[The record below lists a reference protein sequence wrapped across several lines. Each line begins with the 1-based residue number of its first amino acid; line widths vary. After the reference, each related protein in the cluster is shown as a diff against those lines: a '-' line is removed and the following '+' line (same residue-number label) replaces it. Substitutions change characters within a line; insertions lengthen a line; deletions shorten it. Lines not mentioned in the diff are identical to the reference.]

1 MIDAAKIKPFSAL
14 YAYHCLTHKK
24 AGNQVDRLG
33 HTLYSSKIKLTPHQ
47 IQAALFA
54 FKSPISKGVVLAD
67 EVGLGKT
74 IEAGIVLAQ
83 LWFERKRKILI
94 VTPASLM
101 KQWQNE
107 LQEKFR
113 LPSIIM
119 DSKVF
124 NALSRKGYENPFV
137 FENTIIVCSYQ
148 SCSRFKDFIASAGLD
163 FVVVDEAHKL
173 RNVHNEKAVT
183 ANNIKS
189 AIGDYKKLLLTATP
203 IQNSLLDLY
212 GLSTVLDES
221 IFGDKGAFRQ
231 NYIRNYD
238 ENFDDLRCRLEV
250 FMHRTLRSQVVQYI
264 NYTNRIPKT
273 YKFKH
278 TALEKRVYS
287 AIRELLINFDDLK
300 YIIPPGHQHL
310 LLLIL
315 CKLMGSSIHSI
326 VSTLTAIRTRLYRIK
341 ETHAADE
348 TGILD
353 GLDYE
358 LEEGALEENPTFCEA
373 GEVDLCAL
381 QQEIA
386 FVESIIQDAQKVD
399 VESKYIA
406 LQNALHYSF
415 QHLRELGAEEKVL
428 IFTESKR
435 TQDYLYEALVADGC
449 RGVLVYNGT
458 NTDAQSRRIYDEWI
472 KKPCNADKASGS
484 RAVNM
489 REAIIERFKDDGQI
503 LIATEAGA
511 EGLNLQFCSL
521 VINYDL
527 PWNPQRVEQR
537 IGRCHR
543 FGQKHDVVVINFI
556 NEDNAVEQRIYDLL
570 SQKFKL
576 FDEVLG
582 VSDSILGTLEE
593 GNDLAKSIIDIY
605 TQCRSNEEIN
615 AAFDR
620 LQEQF
625 RDDIDKAL
633 EQTKADLLEHFDEDL
648 QAYFS
653 GILTSAQAS
662 INDVEKM
669 FWQLTKCVLGS
680 SAHFNDEAWT
690 FDYGEGGA
698 LRTYSLREVT
708 EAQIPYSTQSELGSQ
723 VLEAAAAMDAP
734 EGHIVF
740 DISNYPFNITPIKAL
755 TGKHGYLI
763 LKKLTVQSY
772 ETEEMLVLHGV
783 LEDGTPLDRDIC
795 EKLFRLS
802 TTESIGPVNAH
813 SAIHTLHQNSLL
825 IEEALLR
832 ENTERNSKYLQEQI
846 RAIDKWAED
855 KIQGTQLV
863 VETMREQRKELQ
875 KLADEADHI
884 QLREELEE
892 RILRLSRRIKQSW
905 LDLAVAEEAI
915 EEQRHKM
922 IVQLRREATKGH
934 SCDTIMLVSFEVV

>member
-1 MIDAAKIKPFSAL
+1 MIDATQIKPFSAL
-14 YAYHCLTHKK
+14 YAYNYLTQKK
-24 AGNQVDRLG
+24 AGNEVDRLG

-107 LQEKFR
+107 LLEKFG

-119 DSKVF
+119 DSKTF
-124 NALSRKGYENPFV
+124 NSQSRKGYANPFV
-137 FENTIIVCSYQ
+137 SKGTILICSYQ
-148 SCSRFKDFIASAGLD
+148 ICSRFKDYIATAGLD

-183 ANNIKS
+183 ANNIKA
-189 AIGDYKKLLLTATP
+189 AIGSYKKLLLTATP
-203 IQNSLLDLY
+203 IQNSLLDLF

-221 IFGDKGAFRQ
+221 VFGDKGAFRQ

-238 ENFDDLRCRLEV
+238 ENFDDLKDRLGI

-278 TALEKRVYS
+278 TILEKRVYS
-287 AIRELLINFDDLK
+287 AIRELLINSEDLK

-326 VSTLTAIRTRLYRIK
+326 VSTLTTIRNRLYRIK
-341 ETHAADE
+341 ETHTVEEAS
-348 TGILD
+348 ILAE
-353 GLDYE
+353 LDYE
-358 LEEGALEENPTFCEA
+358 IEEGEFEEVPVFSQET
-373 GEVDLCAL
+373 EVDLYAL
-381 QQEIA
+381 DREIE
-386 FVESIIQDAQKVD
+386 FIETIIEDAQEVD

-435 TQDYLYEALVADGC
+435 TQDYLYETLIRDGYE
-449 RGVLVYNGT
+449 GVLVYNGT
-458 NTDAQSRRIYDEWI
+458 NTDEQSKRIYDEWI
-472 KKPCNADKASGS
+472 SKPCNADKASGS

-489 REAIIERFKDDGQI
+489 REAIIDKFKGDGQI

-576 FDEVLG
+576 FDEVFG

-593 GNDLAKSIIDIY
+593 GKDIAKSIIDIY

-615 AAFDR
+615 AAFDN
-620 LQEQF
+620 LQDQF
-625 RDDIDKAL
+625 RDDIDKAI
-633 EQTKADLLEHFDEDL
+633 EQTKADLLENFDEDL
-648 QAYFS
+648 QTYFS
-653 GILTSAQAS
+653 GILTSAQES
-662 INDVEKM
+662 INEVEKM
-669 FWQLTKCVLGS
+669 FWRLTKCILGT
-680 SAHFNDEAWT
+680 SAHFNDDAWS
-690 FDYGEGGA
+690 FDYAGTGM
-698 LRTYSLREVT
+698 LRQYSLREATDDQV
-708 EAQIPYSTQSELGSQ
+708 PYSTQSDLGSQ
-723 VLEAAAAMDAP
+723 VLDAASRINAS

-755 TGKHGYLI
+755 TGKRGYLI

-772 ETEEMLVLHGV
+772 ETEEILVLHGV
-783 LEDGTPLDRDIC
+783 LSDGTPLDTDMC

-802 TTESIGPVNAH
+802 THENIGPVDEH
-813 SAIHTLHQNSLL
+813 PAINLLHQNSAL
-825 IEEALLR
+825 IEETLLR
-832 ENTERNSKYLQEQI
+832 ENSERNNKYLQEQI

-855 KIQGTQLV
+855 KIQGTQLA

-875 KLADEADHI
+875 KLADEADNI

-892 RILRLSRRIKQSW
+892 KILRLSRKIKQSW
-905 LDLAVAEEAI
+905 LDLAVAEEDI
-915 EEQRHKM
+915 EEQRHRM

>member
-1 MIDAAKIKPFSAL
+1 MIDRTMVKPFSSL
-14 YAYHCLTHKK
+14 YAYNYLMQKR
-24 AGNQVDRLG
+24 AGNEVDRLG

-107 LQEKFR
+107 LLDKFG
-113 LPSIIM
+113 LPSMIM
-119 DSKVF
+119 DSKTF
-124 NALSRKGYENPFV
+124 NALSRKGYANPFV
-137 FENTIIVCSYQ
+137 TKNSIIICSYQ
-148 SCSRFKDFIASAGLD
+148 ICSRFKDYIATAGLD

-183 ANNIKS
+183 ANNIKV
-189 AIGDYKKLLLTATP
+189 AIGNYKKMLLTATP

-212 GLSTVLDES
+212 GLSSVLDES

-231 NYIRNYD
+231 NYIKNYE
-238 ENFDDLRCRLEV
+238 ENFEDLRERLGI

-278 TALEKRVYS
+278 TIMEKKVYA
-287 AIRELLINFDDLK
+287 AIRELLINSDDLR

-326 VSTLTAIRTRLYRIK
+326 ISTLTTIRDRLYRIRD
-341 ETHAADE
+341 THVVEMGD
-348 TGILD
+348 ILD
-353 GLDYE
+353 ELDYE
-358 LEEGALEENPTFCEA
+358 LEEG
-373 GEVDLCAL
+373 EVDTNQDVSVPEFDAEAL
-381 QQEIA
+381 AREIT
-386 FVESIIQDAQKVD
+386 FIETILDDAQEVE

-406 LQNALHYSF
+406 LQNALHYAF
-415 QHLRELGAEEKVL
+415 EHLRELGAEEKVL

-435 TQDYLYEALVADGC
+435 TQDYLYETLVRDGYK
-449 RGVLVYNGT
+449 GVLVYNGT
-458 NTDAQSRRIYDEWI
+458 NTDEQSKRIYDEWI
-472 KKPCNADKASGS
+472 SKPCNADKVGGS

-489 REAIIERFKDDGQI
+489 REAIIDKFKGDGQI

-543 FGQKHDVVVINFI
+543 FGQKYDVVVINFI
-556 NEDNAVEQRIYDLL
+556 NEENAVEQRIYDLL

-576 FDEVLG
+576 FDEVFG

-593 GNDLAKSIIDIY
+593 GKDIAKSIIDIY

-615 AAFDR
+615 AAFDS
-620 LQEQF
+620 LQDQF
-625 RDDIDKAL
+625 RDDIDKAI
-633 EQTKADLLEHFDEDL
+633 EQTKADLLENFDEDL
-648 QAYFS
+648 QAYFT
-653 GILTSAQAS
+653 GILSSAQAS
-662 INDVEKM
+662 INEVEKM
-669 FWQLTKCVLGS
+669 FWRLTKCVLGS
-680 SAHFNDEAWT
+680 QAEFNDDLWT
-690 FDYGEGGA
+690 FTYTGTGKTLTYA
-698 LRTYSLREVT
+698 LR
-708 EAQIPYSTQSELGSQ
+708 EASELQIPYSTQTELGVQ
-723 VLEAAAAMDAP
+723 VLDAAASITDNS
-734 EGHIVF
+734 GHIVF
-740 DISNYPFNITPIKAL
+740 DITNYPYNISTIEAL
-755 TGKHGYLI
+755 KGKTGYLV
-763 LKKLTVQSY
+763 LKKLTIDSY
-772 ETEEMLVLHGV
+772 ETEELLVLHGV
-783 LEDGTPLDRDIC
+783 LVDGTPIDTDIC

-802 TTESIGPVNAH
+802 TVEQRCAVLDH
-813 SAIHTLHQNSLL
+813 SAIAILNQNSDL
-825 IEEALLR
+825 IEQAMLR
-832 ENTERNSKYLQEQI
+832 ENSERNNRYLQEQI

-855 KIQGTQLV
+855 KIQGTQLS

-875 KLADEADHI
+875 RLADEADNI

-892 RILRLSRRIKQSW
+892 KILKLSRRIKQSW
-905 LDLAVAEEAI
+905 LDLAVAEEEI

-922 IVQLRREATKGH
+922 IVQLRRESAKGH
-934 SCDTIMLVSFEVV
+934 TCETIMLVSFEVV

>member
-1 MIDAAKIKPFSAL
+1 MIEKSNIKPFSAL
-14 YAYHCLTHKK
+14 YAYNYLMQKK
-24 AGNQVDRLG
+24 AGNEVDRLG

-107 LQEKFR
+107 LYDKFG
-113 LPSIIM
+113 LPSMIM
-119 DSKVF
+119 DSKTF
-124 NALSRKGYENPFV
+124 NGLIRKGYVNPFIMKDSL
-137 FENTIIVCSYQ
+137 IICSYQ
-148 SCSRFKDFIASAGLD
+148 SCSRFKDYVATAGLD

-189 AIGDYKKLLLTATP
+189 AIGNYKKMLLTATP
-203 IQNSLLDLY
+203 IQNSLLDLF
-212 GLSTVLDES
+212 GISTVLDES
-221 IFGDKGAFRQ
+221 IFGDKGAFRY
-231 NYIRNYD
+231 NYIRNYE
-238 ENFDDLRCRLEV
+238 ENFEDLRERLGI
-250 FMHRTLRSQVVQYI
+250 FMHRTLRSQVIQYI

-273 YKFKH
+273 YSFKH
-278 TALEKRVYS
+278 TVLEKKVYA
-287 AIRELLINFDDLK
+287 AIRELLINSEDLK
-300 YIIPPGHQHL
+300 FIIPPGHQHL

-326 VSTLTAIRTRLYRIK
+326 VTTLTTIRDRLYRIRDSHHV
-341 ETHAADE
+341 EEYDVFDE
-348 TGILD
+348 F
-353 GLDYE
+353 DYTF
-358 LEEGALEENPTFCEA
+358 EEGDFDTIPAVEAQPEFDADSLER
-373 GEVDLCAL
+373 
-381 QQEIA
+381 EIA
-386 FVESIIQDAQKVD
+386 FIEGIIEDANEVD

-435 TQDYLYEALVADGC
+435 TQDYLYETLVRDGYN
-449 RGVLVYNGT
+449 GVLVYNGT
-458 NTDAQSRRIYDEWI
+458 NTDEQSKRIYDEWI
-472 KKPCNADKASGS
+472 SKPCNADKVSGS

-489 REAIIERFKDDGQI
+489 REAIIDKFKGDGQI

-543 FGQKHDVVVINFI
+543 FGQKYDVVVINFI

-576 FDEVLG
+576 FDEVFG

-593 GNDLAKSIIDIY
+593 GKDIAKSIIDIY

-615 AAFDR
+615 AAFDS
-620 LQEQF
+620 LQDQF
-625 RDDIDKAL
+625 RDDIDKAI
-633 EQTKADLLEHFDEDL
+633 EQTKVDLLENFDEDL
-648 QAYFS
+648 QGYFS
-653 GILTSAQAS
+653 GLLSSAEAS
-662 INDVEKM
+662 INEVEKM
-669 FWQLTKCVLGS
+669 FWRLTKCIIS
-680 SAHFNDEAWT
+680 SAAEFNDDDWT
-690 FDYGEGGA
+690 FTYAGSGKSLTYA
-698 LRTYSLREVT
+698 LRNASENQV
-708 EAQIPYSTQSELGSQ
+708 PYSTQSELGTRVLDIASEINASQ
-723 VLEAAAAMDAP
+723 
-734 EGHIVF
+734 GHVVF
-740 DISNYPFNITPIKAL
+740 DITNYPFNISTIEAL
-755 TGKHGYLI
+755 KGKSGYLV
-763 LKKLTVQSY
+763 LKKLTIDSY
-772 ETEEMLVLHGV
+772 ETEELLILHGV
-783 LEDGTPLDRDIC
+783 LSDGTPIDTDIC

-802 TTESIGPVNAH
+802 TVEQTCSIPDDSVI
-813 SAIHTLHQNSLL
+813 AILEQNSAL
-825 IEEALLR
+825 IEESMLR
-832 ENTERNSKYLQEQI
+832 ENSEKNNQYLQEQI

-855 KIQGTQLV
+855 KIQGTQLS

-875 KLADEADHI
+875 RLSDEADNI
-884 QLREELEE
+884 QLREDLEDK
-892 RILRLSRRIKQSW
+892 ILKLSRKIKQSW
-905 LDLAVAEEAI
+905 LDLAVAEEEI
-915 EEQRHKM
+915 EEQRRKM
-922 IVQLRREATKGH
+922 IVQLRKEASKGH